1 MTMPFHIYL
10 DLEVRNDDTVAT
22 GRTPP
27 PLSFEETR
35 TQPFLDGDAS
45 EYFCTIARFTLQTG
59 NSLPVFIPA
68 IDTSQIPP
76 PPDVVFTV
84 LPQNQTIYKIS
95 FWEEPPQTPDDTRTY
110 RYFFQRNVVYVPT
123 DRTQPLP
130 APPYGKQD
138 LSSEY
143 YYVRSY
149 YDFIDMINTTLSEL
163 YNLLPGSAPSIHFN
177 PPFMDWDSTNCTAT
191 LHADS
196 WFFDLNRDKNTTTRG
211 VVGRPRKF
219 EIYFD
224 ARLYQLLSTL
234 NATYVGT
241 STTDQ
246 GRFYSGLDYRLD
258 VFGNASNTVSLGRK
272 SQQGLDLFNIDLTQ
286 GISTIA
292 AWNPIESIIFTST
305 SLPIHPSLSSAPKVI
320 SAGELST
327 MGSGTPNLANILTDF
342 QIAVSPTNQY
352 RPEISYTP
360 LGEYR
365 LIDMFSNRNL
375 SRVDLQVYWRDKRG
389 GLHPILLYPGCSAS
403 VKLLFRH
410 KGFYLG
416 MDM

>member
-1 MTMPFHIYL
+1 MATPFHIYL
-10 DLEVRNDDTVAT
+10 DLEVRNDDTVIT
-22 GRTPP
+22 GRPPP

-76 PPDVVFTV
+76 PPGQVPTVV
-84 LPQNQTIYKIS
+84 PQNQTIYKIS
-95 FWEEPPQTPDDTRTY
+95 FWEEPNPSDPTSSRF
-110 RYFFQRNVVYVPT
+110 FFQRNVVYVPT
-123 DRTQPLP
+123 DRTQPFP
-130 APPYGKQD
+130 AAPYGKQD

-163 YNLLPGSAPSIHFN
+163 YDLLPGSAPSIHFN

-196 WFFDLNRDKNTTTRG
+196 WFFDLSRDRNTTTRA
-211 VVGRPRKF
+211 VGRPRKF

-224 ARLYQLLSTL
+224 TRLYQLLSTL

-241 STTDQ
+241 STIDDNK
-246 GRFYSGLDYRLD
+246 FYSGLDYRLD
-258 VFGNASNTVSLGRK
+258 IFGNASNTAALGRK
-272 SQQGLDLFNIDLTQ
+272 DSFDLDLYNITLTQ

-305 SLPIHPSLSSAPKVI
+305 SLPIHPALSSAPKVV

-327 MGSGTPNLANILTDF
+327 IGSGTPNLANILTDF

-389 GLHPILLYPGCSAS
+389 GLRPILLYPGCSAS